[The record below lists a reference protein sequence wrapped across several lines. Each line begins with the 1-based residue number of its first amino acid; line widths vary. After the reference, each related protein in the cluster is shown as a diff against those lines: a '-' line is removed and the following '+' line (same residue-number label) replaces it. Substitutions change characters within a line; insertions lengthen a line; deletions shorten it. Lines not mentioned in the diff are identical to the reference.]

1 MTARNLLCICHGHL
15 DCRKIF
21 GGGYKVKKYVISTL
35 AALALGALSF
45 GAMADPIGGPNCGSC
60 FGNFYAL
67 FFTGG
72 DSTGVDN
79 GNGTTTYDIS
89 LAILTTLYSNPPDA
103 TGLLYAE
110 GFKVVGN
117 KNDLIAATLLDAP
130 GGLPGWNPVHL
141 GGISNGCG
149 GPADGFLCIDGESLL
164 VPDGLYRWDL
174 AVTVTTGKLMTVG
187 DSVKASYADPTGKQH
202 GNTSEDITLQTG
214 GCPPTVCTPQ
224 IFVPEPATL
233 ALLGIGLLG
242 LGFVG
247 TSRRRI

>member
-1 MTARNLLCICHGHL
+1 VHGTCFVYAKVIL
-15 DCRKIF
+15 TEVTF
-21 GGGYKVKKYVISTL
+21 LGGVYKVKKFAISIL

-45 GAMADPIGGPNCGSC
+45 GATADPIGGPNCESC
-60 FGNFYAL
+60 LGNFYAL

-72 DSTGVDN
+72 DATGVDN
-79 GNGTTTYDIS
+79 GDGTTTYDIS
-89 LAILTTLYSNPPDA
+89 LAILTTGYNNDPP
-103 TGLLYAE
+103 GLLYAE

-117 KNDLIAATLLDAP
+117 KNDLISATLLDAP
-130 GGLPGWNPVHL
+130 GGLPGTWNPVHL

-149 GPADGFLCIDGESLL
+149 GPADGFLCIDGESLV
-164 VPDGLYRWDL
+164 VPGGLYRWDL
-174 AVTVTTGKLMTVG
+174 AVTVTTGKLTTVG
-187 DSVKASYADPTGKQH
+187 DSVKASFADPTGKQH
-202 GNTSEDITLQTG
+202 GQTSEDITLQTG

-247 TSRRRI
+247 TARRRI